1 MRNTISQRRAR
12 VLRNEPTDCE
22 RKLWQFL
29 RMRQLSGFR
38 FRRQVPIGRY
48 IADFACIE
56 AKLVVEVDGGQH
68 QGSEHDLRRD
78 AELVRQGFR
87 VLRFWD
93 NQVLQETEAVL
104 EEILR
109 ALEFSFSNTRLQKEE
124 RSS

>member
-1 MRNTISQRRAR
+1 M
-12 VLRNEPTDCE
+12 
-22 RKLWQFL
+22 
-29 RMRQLSGFR
+29 
-38 FRRQVPIGRY
+38 GRY

-68 QGSEHDLRRD
+68 QGSAHDLRRD

-93 NQVLQETEAVL
+93 SQVLQETEAVL

-109 ALEFSFSNTRLQKEE
+109 VLEIR
-124 RSS
+124 RSLPPSVKG

>member
-1 MRNTISQRRAR
+1 MRNTLSQRRAR
-12 VLRNEPTDCE
+12 LLRNEPTDCE

-29 RMRQLSGFR
+29 RMRQLGGFR
-38 FRRQVPIGRY
+38 FRRQVPMGRY

-68 QGSEHDLRRD
+68 QGSAHDLRRD

-93 NQVLQETEAVL
+93 SQVLQETEAVL

-109 ALEFSFSNTRLQKEE
+109 VLEIR
-124 RSS
+124 RSLPPSVKG